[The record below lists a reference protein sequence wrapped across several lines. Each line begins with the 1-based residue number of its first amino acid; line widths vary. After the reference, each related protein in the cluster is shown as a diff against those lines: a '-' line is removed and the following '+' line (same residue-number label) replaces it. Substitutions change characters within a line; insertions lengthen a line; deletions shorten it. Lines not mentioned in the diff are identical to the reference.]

1 MYENLRSGYKYYL
14 YVIFFLHIF
23 LINCIFIL
31 LHNQLHVILV
41 LCMVRGLKTLKY
53 IYVKINCDA
62 SFKDLERVG
71 IGFVVRNSNGDA
83 EKI

>member
-1 MYENLRSGYKYYL
+1 
-14 YVIFFLHIF
+14 
-23 LINCIFIL
+23 
-31 LHNQLHVILV
+31 
-41 LCMVRGLKTLKY
+41 MVTGLKTLKY
-53 IYVKINCDA
+53 IYVKINCGA